1 MQNRKKYN
9 LKFPISK
16 LIIVEGIT
24 EEILLPIFAKKLKH
38 DFDNEGI
45 YILGAGGK
53 SKSPALYVKLKEKV
67 KIPIV
72 LLFDNDAIE
81 ICNILNKNLT
91 KKDKIIIISQGEFE
105 DILSLNLIKR
115 SLNSEYE
122 PVSKLLIDDLRIEN
136 KMCNNIELFYRT
148 RHLGEF
154 KKSKFS
160 KIIAENIKYE
170 TDITEE
176 IKNIIFSII

>member
-1 MQNRKKYN
+1 M
-9 LKFPISK
+9 
-16 LIIVEGIT
+16 
-24 EEILLPIFAKKLKH
+24 
-38 DFDNEGI
+38 
-45 YILGAGGK
+45 
-53 SKSPALYVKLKEKV
+53 KEKV
-67 KIPIV
+67 KIPII
-72 LLFDNDAIE
+72 LLFDSDAIE
-81 ICNILNKNLT
+81 ICNVLNKTLLN
-91 KKDKIIIISQGEFE
+91 KDKIIIITQGEFE

-115 SLNSEYE
+115 TLNTEYE
-122 PVSKLLIDDLRIEN
+122 PASKLLIDDLRVVN
-136 KMCNNIELFYRT
+136 KMCDNIELFYRT